1 MPCLFAIF
9 AGFFPRVADIIL
21 WIARP
26 TWFMAPFNGAWIWPM
41 LGVIFLPFTTLFY
54 VFMWTPGVG
63 LTGWDWLWIGMAVF
77 MDIANLAGHARTYQ
91 NRIPGYSKSTTPA
104 AS

>member
-1 MPCLFAIF
+1 MPCLFALF
-9 AGFFPRVADIIL
+9 AGFFPRLADIIL

-26 TWFMAPFNGAWIWPM
+26 AMFTAPFGGNWFWPL

-54 VFMWTPGVG
+54 VIMWSPVNG
-63 LTGWDWLWIGMAVF
+63 LAGWDWLWIGIAVF
-77 MDIANLAGHARTYQ
+77 MDIGNIAGHVRQYRD
-91 NRIPGYSKSTTPA
+91 RIPGYSTAPT